1 MKPIREWPP
10 NRHGALALTSAR
22 AGRWF
27 ALSGLRRSDADD
39 TRLTDC
45 LPLRGVRLDSER
57 RARLAYQPPVKARN
71 GGFAAARPEHGG
83 GRAWRAGTRS
93 GYGRP
98 GGPGF
103 FGGAVAGAARG
114 RGSGCGAYRTLHHAK
129 STPNEGT
136 DGRIKLS
143 TSIRG
148 GRGGVR

>member
-1 MKPIREWPP
+1 MIG
-10 NRHGALALTSAR
+10 NAALWIKS
-22 AGRWF
+22 
-27 ALSGLRRSDADD
+27 SGL
-39 TRLTDC
+39 LT
-45 LPLRGVRLDSER
+45 PER
-57 RARLAYQPPVKARN
+57 RLSIHPPVKARN
-71 GGFAAARPEHGG
+71 VAEGGARPEHGG
-83 GRAWRAGTRS
+83 GWARRAGTRS

-136 DGRIKLS
+136 GSRLKLS

-148 GRGGVR
+148 DRGGVR